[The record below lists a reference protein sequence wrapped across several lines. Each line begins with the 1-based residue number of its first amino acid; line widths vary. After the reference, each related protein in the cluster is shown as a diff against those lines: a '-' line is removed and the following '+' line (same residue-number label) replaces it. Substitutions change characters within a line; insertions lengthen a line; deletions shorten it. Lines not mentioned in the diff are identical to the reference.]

1 MTREPEPWQTTHA
14 GPFLAIEGS
23 AVVVWTLGEQRF
35 RVVAGDES
43 REVEHFE
50 QGRELAHALA
60 GA

>member
-14 GPFLAIEGS
+14 RPFLAIERS
-23 AVVVWTLGEQRF
+23 AVVVWALGEQQF

-43 REVEHFE
+43 REVEHFA
-50 QGRELAHALA
+50 QTRELAHALA